1 MWINLKSN
9 ILTGIGCIDSN
20 MGGGILPDAITMI
33 YGEPETGK
41 STLALQCSVNCA
53 FQGLKVLFVDCDNTF
68 STKRLEQLS
77 YGRFNQIAE
86 FIILMKPIDFNEQI
100 AILDNLPDYIA
111 KNFGLVVIDTF
122 NSLYSAKVAESST
135 KASYAINRELNRQM
149 ATLAQTAKAQHIPI
163 LVTSQV
169 RSIFNDPH
177 INVAPVATRV
187 LEFWAESII
196 ALHPTESSRV
206 IKVVM
211 ENKQAKNSDKNR
223 NTQEATCYLR
233 ITETGL
239 HDYESSY

>member
-9 ILTGIGCIDSN
+9 ILTGVGCIDSN
-20 MGGGILPDAITMI
+20 MGGSILPDAITMI

-41 STLALQCSVNCA
+41 STLALQCAVNCA
-53 FQGLKVLFVDCDNTF
+53 FQGLKVLYVDCDNTF

-77 YGRFNQIAE
+77 YGRFNEIAE

-122 NSLYSAKVAESST
+122 NSLYRAKVAESST
-135 KASYAINRELNRQM
+135 KASFGLNRELNRQM
-149 ATLAQTAKAQHIPI
+149 ATLAQTAKTQHIPI

-177 INVAPVATRV
+177 VSVAPVATRV
-187 LEFWAESII
+187 LEFWAESVI
-196 ALHPTESSRV
+196 ALHPTENSQV
-206 IKVVM
+206 IKVVL
-211 ENKQAKNSDKNR
+211 ENKQAKNSERNR
-223 NTQEATCYLR
+223 NTQEVNCYLR